1 MADQLISTTE
11 HAELP
16 ENYVRPEAE
25 RPRLRV
31 PVIDL
36 ADPDRAA
43 VVARIGDA
51 FRTHG
56 FFQVL
61 NHGVPVELTQAML
74 AVAYDFFRLPD
85 EEKAKL
91 CSDDPAKKMR
101 LSSTSFNVRKETV
114 HNWRD
119 YLRLHCHPL
128 EQYVPDWPGNPPSF
142 RETLSTYCGEV
153 RKLGFRLY
161 GAISESLGLEEGYM
175 ERTLG
180 LGEQEELMAVNFCPS
195 CPVLELTYGLPAHTD
210 PNALTITILLMD
222 QQQQVAGLQVPSD
235 DGSWIMAFVGF
246 AVSPAARNGVA
257 AAHPG
262 LGGRSTVTTAADGGV
277 AVSYIIDVP
286 QGAGDSVSGNL
297 RQIPVAAAAT
307 EQDGNSSGMIALRST
322 APVFDDVDSRDGAVV
337 AERLRGGGGA
347 LGGLGLAATSLAV
360 AGLAAGGG
368 AAVPACAF
376 GLFAMLLGGVAL
388 VAIRV
393 FRA

>member
-1 MADQLISTTE
+1 MADQLISMAE

-16 ENYVRPEAE
+16 ENNVRPEGQ
-25 RPRLRV
+25 RPRLSEV
-31 PVIDL
+31 VSDEQIPIIDL
-36 ADPDRAA
+36 ADPDRAT

-51 FRTHG
+51 YRTHG

-74 AVAYDFFRLPD
+74 AVAYDFFRLTA

-91 CSDDPAKKMR
+91 SSDDPAKKMR
-101 LSSTSFNVRKETV
+101 LSTSFNMRKETV

-119 YLRLHCHPL
+119 YLRLHGHPL
-128 EQYVPDWPGNPPSF
+128 EQHVVPDWPENPPSF
-142 RETLSTYCGEV
+142 RETVSTYCGEV

-180 LGEQEELMAVNFCPS
+180 LGEQEQLMAVNFYPS
-195 CPVLELTYGLPAHTD
+195 CPALELTYGLPAHTD
-210 PNALTITILLMD
+210 PNAHTITILLMD
-222 QQQQVAGLQVPSD
+222 QHQQQVADPQVPRD
-235 DGSWIMAFVGF
+235 DGGWIMVMAFVG
-246 AVSPAARNGVA
+246 VA
-257 AAHPG
+257 QPG

-286 QGAGDSVSGNL
+286 QGAADSASGNL
-297 RQIPVAAAAT
+297 RQIPVAT
-307 EQDGNSSGMIALRST
+307 GQDGNASGM
-322 APVFDDVDSRDGAVV
+322 VFDDVDSKDGAVV
-337 AERLRGGGGA
+337 AERVRRGGDGA

-368 AAVPACAF
+368 AAVPASCVF

-388 VAIRV
+388 VSIRV